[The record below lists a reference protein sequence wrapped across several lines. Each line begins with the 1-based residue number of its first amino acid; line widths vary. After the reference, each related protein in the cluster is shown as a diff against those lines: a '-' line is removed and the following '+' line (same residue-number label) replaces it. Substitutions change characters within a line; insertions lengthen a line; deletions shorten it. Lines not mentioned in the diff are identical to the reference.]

1 MKFISGDKRLPS
13 KSEML
18 KDSRADTQ
26 IHWNKGYPK
35 RKTHYLGQEQ
45 REYFNQLSEL
55 AEIKNLPL
63 VFTAM
68 HYDASSGLRDN
79 PTQFRKYKYT
89 IIDEKTFKKE
99 KYED

>member
-1 MKFISGDKRLPS
+1 MIKEF
-13 KSEML
+13 
-18 KDSRADTQ
+18 RADTQ

-35 RKTHYLGQEQ
+35 HKTHYLGQEQ

-63 VFTAM
+63 VFSSM
-68 HYDASSGLRDN
+68 HYDASSGLRDH
-79 PTQFRKYKYT
+79 PTEFRKYNYT

>member
-1 MKFISGDKRLPS
+1 MKFISGDKKLPS
-13 KSEML
+13 KPEML
-18 KDSRADTQ
+18 KEFRADTQ

-35 RKTHYLGQEQ
+35 HKTHYLGQEQ

-63 VFTAM
+63 VFSAM
-68 HYDASSGLRDN
+68 HYDASSGLRDS
-79 PTQFRKYKYT
+79 PTQFRKYNYT